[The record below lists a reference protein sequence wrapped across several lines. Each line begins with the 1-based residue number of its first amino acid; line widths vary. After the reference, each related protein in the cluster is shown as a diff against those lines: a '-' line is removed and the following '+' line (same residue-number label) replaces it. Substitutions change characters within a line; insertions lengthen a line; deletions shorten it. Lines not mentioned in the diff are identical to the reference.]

1 MAAEPLITTYLEMRS
16 RDQLRPK
23 RADARF
29 QVREKRDRDWRFNRD
44 LYFRVGEQ
52 WDWIDK
58 RPWTDDQWK
67 EYAAAA
73 ELCTFAGYYDDVLA
87 GYYELRP
94 DKDGGVEIA
103 YFGLL
108 PEFIGRGLGG
118 ALLTS
123 AIEEAWARRGGI
135 VTTRVWVHTCNRDH
149 PQALANYQA
158 RGMIVYKVEKR
169 LGRHSRFGE
178 AVSFP
183 YRMRVQKSM
192 FRRPRDR
199 LGFASEI
206 KKISNFLKCP
216 ASKSLERDETNQINN
231 RYDEHGSRQPYY

>member
-29 QVREKRDRDWRFNRD
+29 QVREKRNRDWRFNRD

-58 RPWTDDQWK
+58 RPWTDEQWK
-67 EYAAAA
+67 EYAAAE

-87 GYYELRP
+87 GYYELRR
-94 DKDGGVEIA
+94 DTDGGVEIA

-108 PEFIGRGLGG
+108 SEFIGRGLGG

-123 AIEEAWARRGGI
+123 AIEGAWRMRAEPIPRLGAYVQSRSSAGARELSGARDDRLQGRGRSSRGGI
-135 VTTRVWVHTCNRDH
+135 
-149 PQALANYQA
+149 L
-158 RGMIVYKVEKR
+158 
-169 LGRHSRFGE
+169 SFGE

-183 YRMRVQKSM
+183 YRMPSKSM
-192 FRRPRDR
+192 FRRPR
-199 LGFASEI
+199 I
-206 KKISNFLKCP
+206 P
-216 ASKSLERDETNQINN
+216 AD
-231 RYDEHGSRQPYY
+231 SRGN